1 MGMRMQSWSGKDR
14 GEDGDGVMVQEG
26 TRLGLQSDGDTG
38 VGLTASE
45 LPESS
50 RSLTVRVQDAGG
62 GTTGRSWL
70 SSRKKP
76 GCHMSE

>member
-1 MGMRMQSWSGKDR
+1 MRMRMKTGMGSWSRKGQGWR
-14 GEDGDGVMVQEG
+14 QGGMG
-26 TRLGLQSDGDTG
+26 TQRR
-38 VGLTASE
+38 GLTASE

-62 GTTGRSWL
+62 ETTGRSWL

-76 GCHMSE
+76 GCHMSG